1 MTREKWIWLDMDGT
15 IADLYKVDGWL
26 DDLLNHN
33 TRPYEKAKP
42 IYRAEDL
49 LEVLFELK
57 SIGWNIGIIS
67 WSSKERNKAYDMAV
81 EKAKNQWLIN
91 QCLDLILDKVIVT
104 SYGINKAETC
114 KPFGYGILVDDEKP
128 NRDSWD
134 IGSTINAETD
144 IIKALW
150 GLCE

>member
-1 MTREKWIWLDMDGT
+1 MSKEKWVWLDMDGT
-15 IADLYKVDGWL
+15 IADLYRVDGWL
-26 DDLLNHN
+26 DDLLSHS
-33 TRPYEKAKP
+33 TRPYEEAKP
-42 IYRAEDL
+42 IYKVEDL

-67 WSSKERNKAYDMAV
+67 WSSKEKNKTYDMAV
-81 EKAKNQWLIN
+81 EKAKNQWLVN

-114 KPFGYGILVDDEKP
+114 KPFGYGVLVDDEKP